1 MDYINE
7 FRNDNYFLSNFYECP
22 VTYDGLTYRN
32 NESAFQAQKCINSK
46 DREQFTTLNS
56 SEAKKLG
63 RRVVLRKDWE
73 NIKVQVMK
81 EIVTAKFEQNE
92 DLQQK
97 LLDTGDAYLEEGNT
111 WGDRVWATVNGAGA
125 NNLGK
130 ILMEVRE
137 NIRLEKDKDICL
149 D

>member
-111 WGDRVWATVNGAGA
+111 WGDRVWGTVNGAGA